1 MIEHMFALNRRRR
14 KRWTPT
20 ERARK
25 LGPTAMPGP
34 STFDS
39 RTKARSLAFLFA
51 AGALVGIL
59 TVDFPHQ
66 PTIDAG
72 PVLAVAAVSLAC
84 ALACLRVDARLSEPF
99 LHGGLAV
106 VTVILSLLVHFT
118 QQSTLYPLIYMW
130 PALYAFYVFST
141 PAALAHLALIG
152 AAYGTVLTIDHTMDA
167 TIRLLLV
174 LGTPLVIGL
183 LISRLLATMR
193 EGMQRSARQERAL
206 RSSEQRTRLIVDSA
220 RDGFISTDAQGRV
233 LDVNAA
239 AESLLGRA
247 REQVIGRPFQE
258 FGVPPAE
265 HARFEERRRALLAGA
280 REDGTRHLALHVSI
294 DRPDGTRLLAEAMI
308 WVVERDGEW
317 MFNGRLT
324 DIADRL
330 REQEE
335 RERLLRAEAAR
346 EQAERATTTIARLQA
361 VADAALTHR
370 HLDDLLP
377 TILQRTRDV
386 MDADA
391 AALLLVLDDGSLS
404 LLASD
409 DAPAAKRPDRVRAD
423 AGIAGRVLASG
434 QPVLVQD
441 PTAGELADRA
451 VLDTAI
457 ASMLGVPLRS
467 AGEVIG
473 VIEIGVRAPR
483 RLRPEDVD
491 LLRLT
496 ADRVALAIDHARA
509 FGREHRIAETLQ
521 RSLLPQALPSL
532 PGVALSARYLPA
544 ASESEV
550 GGDWYDAIALSGGRV
565 LLVMG
570 DVSGKGLAAASTLG
584 ALRSAIRAYA
594 LDGHGPAEI
603 AERVNRFVLAE
614 PARDHMATLVLA
626 VFDPV
631 SGKLSWV
638 NAGHPPPLTLDADG
652 TPVFLEGARSV
663 PLGVLAFPAY
673 EEDVTV
679 LASGGAVVL
688 YTDGLIERRGEHL
701 ETGMALLARAAS
713 AGPLDADDL
722 CDRVLAATV
731 PSGATSDDVALLA
744 LCHVPLGSRLELDL
758 PSEPAALGSLR
769 ALLRRWLAQ
778 SDASDS
784 DVHAIV
790 MACSEACTNAI
801 EHAGAPVDETIFFAA
816 VLHDGE
822 VDVTVRD
829 RGRWRDHRPPNDQ
842 GRGLELIEALMD
854 DVRVESGA
862 EGTTVRL
869 RRRISEHVRA

>member
-1 MIEHMFALNRRRR
+1 MQ
-14 KRWTPT
+14 
-20 ERARK
+20 
-25 LGPTAMPGP
+25 GP

-66 PTIDAG
+66 ATIDAG
-72 PVLAVAAVSLAC
+72 PVLAVAAISLAL
-84 ALACLRVDARLSEPF
+84 ALACLWIDARLSEPF
-99 LHGGLAV
+99 LHAGLAL
-106 VTVILSLLVHFT
+106 VTVILSLLVHYT
-118 QQSTLYPLIYMW
+118 KEATLYPLVYMW
-130 PALYAFYVFST
+130 PALYAFYFFST

-152 AAYGTVLTIDHTMDA
+152 AAYGTVLTIDDTMDA

-183 LISRLLATMR
+183 LISRLLVTMR

-206 RSSEQRTRLIVDSA
+206 RSSERRTRLIVDSA
-220 RDGFISTDAQGRV
+220 RDGFISTDALGRV

-239 AESLLGRA
+239 AESLLGRS
-247 REQVIGRPFQE
+247 REELLGRPFQE
-258 FGVPPAE
+258 LGVPPAD
-265 HARFEERRRALLAGA
+265 HGRFHERRRALLAGA
-280 REDGTRHLALHVSI
+280 REDGTRHLALRVSI
-294 DRPDGTRLLAEAMI
+294 DRPDGTRLLAETMI
-308 WVVERDGEW
+308 WVVEREGEW
-317 MFNGRLT
+317 MFNARLT

-335 RERLLRAEAAR
+335 RERLVRAEAAR

-377 TILQRTRDV
+377 TILRRTRDV
-386 MDADA
+386 MDAHV
-391 AALLLVLDDGSLS
+391 AALLLVQDDGSLT
-404 LLASD
+404 LVASD
-409 DAPAAKRPDRVRAD
+409 DAAGSRRPYRVRAD

-434 QPVLVQD
+434 EPVLVQD
-441 PTAGELADRA
+441 PTADDLDDPA
-451 VLDTAI
+451 VLDVAI
-457 ASMLGVPLRS
+457 VSILGVPLMS

-473 VIEIGVRAPR
+473 VVEIGVRAPR
-483 RLRPEDVD
+483 RLRPDDVD

-532 PGVALSARYLPA
+532 PGVTLGARYLPA

-550 GGDWYDAIALSGGRV
+550 GGDWYDAIALVGGRM

-594 LDGHGPAEI
+594 LEGHGPAEI
-603 AERVNRFVLAE
+603 ADRVNRFVLAE

-631 SGKLSWV
+631 SGQLSWV

-652 TPVFLEGARSV
+652 TPRFLEGARSV
-663 PLGVLAFPAY
+663 PLGVLPFPAY
-673 EEDVTV
+673 EEAVTV
-679 LASGGAVVL
+679 LPSGGAVVL

-701 ETGMALLARAAS
+701 ETGMALLARAAA
-713 AGPLDADDL
+713 AGPLAADEL

-731 PSGATSDDVALLA
+731 PTGATSDDVALLA

-758 PSEPAALGSLR
+758 PSEPGALSSLR

-778 SDASDS
+778 SDASSS

-801 EHAGAPVDETIFFAA
+801 EHAGAPADETITFVA

-829 RGRWRDHRPPNDQ
+829 RGHWRDHRPPSDQ

-854 DVRVESGA
+854 DVWVESGGA
-862 EGTTVRL
+862 GTTVRL